1 VKPALIG
8 IFPNREFA
16 VPAVRGTSIAPNAMR
31 THAYSAL
38 LGTISMI
45 LADAPAALP
54 QILTAS
60 NAHPKHIAQ
69 NVSLLSMLKMDSAF
83 LAQNW
88 INAWSVKLL
97 KMAQNVLSAL
107 MIDIISTSTKNVP
120 FVMSSMMAAL
130 NAQPKIY
137 ARNANQPVF
146 TYKTTSAVAARFSMA
161 FVSNAQHQNIALNAS
176 LTNTISMMLH
186 LFA

>member
-1 VKPALIG
+1 MKPALIG

-31 THAYSAL
+31 THVYSAL

-45 LADAPAALP
+45 LADAPVALP
-54 QILTAS
+54 QILIAS

-69 NVSLLSMLKMDSAF
+69 NVSLLSMLKMDNAF

-97 KMAQNVLSAL
+97 RMVQNVRSA
-107 MIDIISTSTKNVP
+107 
-120 FVMSSMMAAL
+120 
-130 NAQPKIY
+130 
-137 ARNANQPVF
+137 
-146 TYKTTSAVAARFSMA
+146 
-161 FVSNAQHQNIALNAS
+161 
-176 LTNTISMMLH
+176 
-186 LFA
+186 